1 MKVGDIFALMIRVLR
16 SLQNVE
22 GAYILLDQMKQ
33 RVRIQDIPLYLD
45 EPTLQWLG
53 ENEQQP
59 SKHSRRETGN
69 SEVPEFL
76 EENAY

>member
-1 MKVGDIFALMIRVLR
+1 MKVGDIYALMIRVLH

-22 GAYILLDQMKQ
+22 GAHILLDQMKT

-53 ENEQQP
+53 ETQQQP

-69 SEVPEFL
+69 SEVPEYL
-76 EENAY
+76 DEDVY